1 MNTQNIGAGEK
12 TRIGLVDFEPI
23 RIAGLREI
31 FASRPDMEVV
41 ATDWA
46 GAFRNPDFDLI
57 VFVLRDMA
65 FSLALLTR
73 LRSRHA
79 GLRVIVMSGA
89 SDEERVVEAITAGAR
104 GWLEETAS
112 PDEVMRAAE
121 VVLGGTIWAP
131 RRVLSTVVERAVDG
145 STLRQR
151 RHNPQFTEREEEV
164 LQQLVLARSNRE
176 IAQALSIREQTVK
189 SYVARLMRKVGVG
202 NRIALSVHAVSGN
215 IGKSQP

>member
-1 MNTQNIGAGEK
+1 MEALNHAAEI

-31 FASRPDMEVV
+31 FTSRPDMLVV

-46 GAFRNPDFDLI
+46 SAFRNPDFDLI

-65 FSLALLTR
+65 FSLALLAR
-73 LRSRHA
+73 LRSRHP
-79 GLRVIVMSGA
+79 GLRVMVMSAA
-89 SDEERVVEAITAGAR
+89 SDEERIVEAISGGAR
-104 GWLEETAS
+104 GWLDETAS

-121 VVLGGTIWAP
+121 VVLSGTIWAP
-131 RRVLSTVVERAVDG
+131 RRVLSTVVERAVEG
-145 STLRQR
+145 TALRPK

-202 NRIALSVHAVSGN
+202 NRIALSVHAASGDFGRN
-215 IGKSQP
+215 QP

>member
-1 MNTQNIGAGEK
+1 MDALNRAAEK

-31 FASRPDMEVV
+31 FASRSDMEVV

-65 FSLALLTR
+65 FSLALLAR
-73 LRSRHA
+73 LRSRHP
-79 GLRVIVMSGA
+79 GLRVIVMSA
-89 SDEERVVEAITAGAR
+89 AMDEERIVEAISAGAR

-112 PDEVMRAAE
+112 PDQVMQAAE

-131 RRVLSTVVERAVDG
+131 RRILSTVVERAVEG

-151 RHNPQFTEREEEV
+151 KHNPQFTEREEEV

-215 IGKSQP
+215 FGKNQP